1 MGSRVVRFTQLVLL
15 WLGAGFFAIFA
26 FGHQLGHPNSL
37 AVIGLMSAALLLA
50 PPTRAIISRYF
61 SLSAGRTAVAVLLTF
76 GFAAVA
82 IHSDTDAAAIA
93 KGWSSDADL
102 QRATNLG
109 IATPA
114 KLAAY
119 DERRKQQQAAKVRLA
134 AEAREA
140 VIERDR
146 QLQATNA
153 RLAAKE
159 RKAAEA
165 REAGWRADNE
175 RSAKM
180 LAARSAAP
188 WRNTYAPD
196 RPSVNI
202 RAKCN
207 GEWPNDYTMQKFCI
221 DQQENAR
228 AWARGQGIA
237 NGVARHCAGNW
248 SNDWTMFKYC
258 VNQQRKAR
266 NALGG

>member
-140 VIERDR
+140 
-146 QLQATNA
+146 
-153 RLAAKE
+153 
-159 RKAAEA
+159 
-165 REAGWRADNE
+165 GWRADNE